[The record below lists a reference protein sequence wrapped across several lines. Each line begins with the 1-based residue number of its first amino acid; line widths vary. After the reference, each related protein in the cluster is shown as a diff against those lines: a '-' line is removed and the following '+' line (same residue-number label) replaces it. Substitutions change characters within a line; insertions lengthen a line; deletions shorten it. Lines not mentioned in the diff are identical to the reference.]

1 MSSSSGS
8 FPRRHDLDALRAI
21 AMLLGIA
28 LHGLLA
34 YTGFPWAVQ
43 DTNQAPWLG
52 AVFAMI
58 HGFRMPLFFLVS
70 GFFTAML
77 WRKRGLKSLIKHRF
91 NRILIP
97 CLVGLVTVIPVMNW
111 VSEMVVR
118 QPAVLKKE
126 VSDDA
131 NIWWAAV
138 FGDVTALK
146 RILKSGEDINA
157 RDQERE
163 STALIVA
170 ASVGQ
175 TEAVEFLIAEG
186 ADLFYRNLDNETAL
200 DTARFSQ
207 HHQIV
212 EILETA
218 MQQAKAGT
226 SASPVP
232 AEPDKP
238 SGFEVWAEGDL
249 FDAITRGNDELVR
262 QLLEQGSDPDKR
274 QDTATALTIAAI
286 WGQPQVA
293 TVLLEAGADVN
304 AQNEDGGTALHGAV
318 FFGRVDVVRVLLDYQ
333 VDVTIRN
340 NKGEKATD
348 YVTAPF
354 TQELGGAVDY
364 IAALMPIDVRQHDV
378 RNSLPEM
385 AAVLKVEAGGG
396 QDREK
401 IPSLSDVYW
410 WIVIGEF
417 WNVELGNVDFHL
429 LLTPVFHHLWFLW
442 FLCWLVVGFA
452 VYAMFAK
459 LVGLES
465 LPNLLIV
472 SPLRYLWLV
481 PVTIIPQAF
490 MGAGFGPDTS
500 AGLIPF
506 PHLLFYYAIFFGF
519 GALYFDCKDTQ
530 GELGSRWFVTL
541 PVALLLFLIG
551 AGLETGDA
559 GIFAGQPMLLQQTI
573 SVVIQVLY
581 VWLMTF
587 GLIGLFRKL
596 MSAENKWMRYIS
608 DSSYWLYLAHLPLM
622 IWLQWAISDWDLDG
636 ALKFVLVCTVC
647 TVTLLV
653 MYEYLIRYSPI
664 GTMLNG
670 KKVRGSG

>member
-1 MSSSSGS
+1 MSSSPES

-43 DTNQAPWLG
+43 DVNQAPWLG

-77 WRKRGLKSLIKHRF
+77 WRKRGLQSLIKHRF

-97 CLVGLVTVIPVMNW
+97 CLVGLVTVIPAMNW
-111 VSEMVVR
+111 VSAMVVR
-118 QPAVLKKE
+118 QPTVLKKE
-126 VSDDA
+126 VSADA

-146 RILKSGEDINA
+146 RILKSGVDIDA
-157 RDQERE
+157 RDQERQ

-175 TEAVEFLIAEG
+175 TEAVEFLISEG
-186 ADLFYRNLDNETAL
+186 ADLFYRNLDDTTAL
-200 DTARFSQ
+200 DVARLSQ

-212 EILETA
+212 VILEAA

-226 SASPVP
+226 FESPAPV
-232 AEPDKP
+232 EPDNLN
-238 SGFEVWAEGDL
+238 SCEVWAEGDL
-249 FDAITRGNDELVR
+249 FDAIKRGDDELVG
-262 QLLEQGSDPDKR
+262 QLLEQGADPEQR
-274 QDTATALTIAAI
+274 QDTMTALTCAAI
-286 WGQPQVA
+286 WGQPKIVM
-293 TVLLEAGADVN
+293 VLLEAGSDIN

-318 FFGRVDVVRVLLDYQ
+318 FFGRVDVVRVLMDYQ

-340 NKGEKATD
+340 NNGEKATD
-348 YVTAPF
+348 YVTWPF
-354 TQELGGAVDY
+354 TTELGGAVDY
-364 IAALMPIDVRQHDV
+364 IAALISIDVRQHDV
-378 RNSLPEM
+378 LKLRPEM
-385 AAVLKVEAGGG
+385 AAVLKVEAGVGKGG
-396 QDREK
+396 F
-401 IPSLSDVYW
+401 DVM
-410 WIVIGEF
+410 
-417 WNVELGNVDFHL
+417 
-429 LLTPVFHHLWFLW
+429 LTPVFHHLWFLW

-452 VYAMFAK
+452 VYAMFAN

-481 PVTIIPQAF
+481 PLTIIPQAF

-500 AGLIPF
+500 IGLIPY

-519 GALYFDCKDTQ
+519 GSLYFDCADTQ

-541 PVALLLFLIG
+541 PVAMLLFLIG
-551 AGLETGDA
+551 AGIETGAA
-559 GIFAGQPMLLQQTI
+559 GIFEGQPKLLQQMI

-596 MSAENKWMRYIS
+596 LSSENKWMRYIS

-622 IWLQWAISDWDLDG
+622 IWLQWLISDWDLDG
-636 ALKFVLVCTVC
+636 TTKFIIVCSVCTAV
-647 TVTLLV
+647 LLL
-653 MYEYLIRYSPI
+653 MYEYLVRYTPI

-670 KKVRGSG
+670 KKVRVSG

>member
-1 MSSSSGS
+1 
-8 FPRRHDLDALRAI
+8 
-21 AMLLGIA
+21 
-28 LHGLLA
+28 
-34 YTGFPWAVQ
+34 
-43 DTNQAPWLG
+43 
-52 AVFAMI
+52 
-58 HGFRMPLFFLVS
+58 
-70 GFFTAML
+70 
-77 WRKRGLKSLIKHRF
+77 
-91 NRILIP
+91 
-97 CLVGLVTVIPVMNW
+97 
-111 VSEMVVR
+111 
-118 QPAVLKKE
+118 
-126 VSDDA
+126 
-131 NIWWAAV
+131 V

-175 TEAVEFLIAEG
+175 REAVEFLIAEG

-232 AEPDKP
+232 AEVDRPG
-238 SGFEVWAEGDL
+238 SCEVWVEGDL
-249 FDAITRGNDELVR
+249 FDAIKRGDDELVG
-262 QLLEQGSDPDKR
+262 QLLEQGTDPEQR
-274 QDTATALTIAAI
+274 QDAMTALTVAAI

-318 FFGRVDVVRVLLDYQ
+318 FFGRVDAVRVLMDYQ
-333 VDVTIRN
+333 VDVTISN
-340 NKGEKATD
+340 NRGEKATD
-348 YVTAPF
+348 YVTRPF
-354 TQELGGAVDY
+354 TKELGGAVDY
-364 IAALMPIDVRQHDV
+364 IAALMSIDVRQNDV
-378 RNSLPEM
+378 RKSLAEM
-385 AAVLKVEAGGG
+385 AAVLKVEAGVGK
-396 QDREK
+396 DREE
-401 IPSLSDVYW
+401 IPSLTEVYW
-410 WIVIGEF
+410 WIVFGEF
-417 WNVELGNVDFHL
+417 WNVKSGFHV

-452 VYAMFAK
+452 GYAVFADF
-459 LVGLES
+459 VGLKS

-500 AGLIPF
+500 AGLIPY

-519 GALYFDCKDTQ
+519 GALYFDCEDTR

-541 PVALLLFLIG
+541 PVAMLLFLIG
-551 AGLETGDA
+551 AGIENGDA
-559 GIFAGQPMLLQQTI
+559 GIFVDMPRFLQQTI

-596 MSAENKWMRYIS
+596 LSSENKWMRYIS

-622 IWLQWAISDWDLDG
+622 IWLQWLISDWDLG
-636 ALKFVLVCTVC
+636 GTLKFALVCTVC

-670 KKVRGSG
+670 KKVRGLG

>member
-1 MSSSSGS
+1 MSSSPES

-43 DTNQAPWLG
+43 DVNQAPWLG
-52 AVFAMI
+52 SVFAMI

-77 WRKRGLKSLIKHRF
+77 WRKRGLQSLMRHRF
-91 NRILIP
+91 FRIFVP
-97 CLVGLVTVIPVMNW
+97 CMVGLITVIPTMNW
-111 VSEMVVR
+111 VSAMVVR
-118 QPAVLKKE
+118 QSVVLKKE
-126 VSDDA
+126 VSADA
-131 NIWWAAV
+131 DIWWAAV
-138 FGDVTALK
+138 FGDVAALK
-146 RILKSGEDINA
+146 RILKSGVDIDA
-157 RDQERE
+157 RDQERQ

-175 TEAVEFLIAEG
+175 TKAVEFLIAEG
-186 ADLFYRNLDNETAL
+186 ADLFYRNLDNTTAL
-200 DTARFSQ
+200 DVARLSQ
-207 HHQIV
+207 HHKV
-212 EILETA
+212 VVILEAA

-226 SASPVP
+226 SASPIP
-232 AEPDKP
+232 AEPDNP
-238 SGFEVWAEGDL
+238 DSCEVWAEGDL
-249 FDAITRGNDELVR
+249 FDAIKRGDHELVG
-262 QLLEQGSDPDKR
+262 QLLAQGADPGQR
-274 QDTATALTIAAI
+274 RDTATALSMASIF
-286 WGQPQVA
+286 GHPQVA
-293 TVLLEAGADVN
+293 TLLLEAGADVN
-304 AQNEDGGTALHGAV
+304 ARNEDGGTALHGAV
-318 FFGRVDVVRVLLDYQ
+318 FFGRVDVVRVLMDHQ

-340 NKGEKATD
+340 NLGEKATD
-348 YVTAPF
+348 FVTRPF
-354 TQELGGAVDY
+354 TKELGGAVDY
-364 IAALMPIDVRQHDV
+364 IAALMTIDVRQSDV
-378 RNSLPEM
+378 RKSLPEM

-396 QDREK
+396 KDEEE
-401 IPSLSDVYW
+401 IPSLTDVYW
-410 WIVIGEF
+410 WIVFGEF
-417 WNVELGNVDFHL
+417 WNVKSGFHAM
-429 LLTPVFHHLWFLW
+429 LTPVFHHLWFLW

-490 MGAGFGPDTS
+490 MGDGFGPDTS
-500 AGLIPF
+500 VGLIPY

-530 GELGSRWFVTL
+530 GKLGSRWFVTL

-551 AGLETGDA
+551 AGIETGDA
-559 GIFAGQPMLLQQTI
+559 GIFEGIPKLLQKTI

-587 GLIGLFRKL
+587 GLIGLFRKM
-596 MSAENKWMRYIS
+596 MSSENKWMRYIS

-622 IWLQWAISDWDLDG
+622 IWLQWLISDWDLDG
-636 ALKFVLVCTVC
+636 TLKFVLVCTIC
-647 TVTLLV
+647 TAVLLL
-653 MYEYLIRYSPI
+653 MYEYLVRYTPI

>member
-1 MSSSSGS
+1 MSSSTTS

-43 DTNQAPWLG
+43 DINQAPWLG
-52 AVFAMI
+52 LVFAMI

-77 WRKRGLKSLIKHRF
+77 WRKRGLQSLMRHRF
-91 NRILIP
+91 LRIFIP
-97 CLVGLVTVIPVMNW
+97 CMVGLITVIPTMNW
-111 VSEMVVR
+111 VSAMVAR
-118 QPAVLKKE
+118 QPLVFEKAVR
-126 VSDDA
+126 DDM
-131 NIWWAAV
+131 NIWWAAIY
-138 FGDVTALK
+138 GDVPALK
-146 RILKSGEDINA
+146 RIIKNGEDINA
-157 RDQERE
+157 PDQERQ

-175 TEAVEFLIAEG
+175 IEVVEFLIAEG
-186 ADLFYRNLDNETAL
+186 ADLFYRNLDNATAL
-200 DTARFSQ
+200 DAARFAQ

-218 MQQAKAGT
+218 MKDTKAGT
-226 SASPVP
+226 SESSVSSDL
-232 AEPDKP
+232 DKP
-238 SGFEVWAEGDL
+238 SGCEVWIEGDM
-249 FDAITRGNDELVR
+249 FDAIKRGDDVLVG
-262 QLLEQGSDPDKR
+262 QMLEQGANPEQR
-274 QDTATALTIAAI
+274 QDTITALTCAGI

-304 AQNEDGGTALHGAV
+304 AKNEDGGTALHGAV
-318 FFGRVDVVRVLLDYQ
+318 FFGRVNVVRLLMDYQ

-340 NKGEKATD
+340 NKGERATD
-348 YVTAPF
+348 YVTRPF
-354 TQELGGAVDY
+354 TRELGGAVDY
-364 IAALMPIDVRQHDV
+364 IAALISIDVRQNDV
-378 RNSLPEM
+378 RDSLPEM
-385 AAVLKVEAGGG
+385 AAALKVEASVGTD
-396 QDREK
+396 QEE
-401 IPSLSDVYW
+401 IPSLTEVYW
-410 WIVIGEF
+410 WAVFGEF
-417 WNVELGNVDFHL
+417 WNIKSGFHAM
-429 LLTPVFHHLWFLW
+429 LTPVFHHLWFLW

-452 VYAMFAK
+452 GYAMFAK

-465 LPNLLIV
+465 LPNFLIV

-500 AGLIPF
+500 IGLIPY
-506 PHLLFYYAIFFGF
+506 PHLLLYYAIFFGF

-530 GELGSRWFVTL
+530 GELGSRWFITL

-551 AGLETGDA
+551 VGIETGDA
-559 GIFAGQPMLLQQTI
+559 GIFEGLPKFLQQTI
-573 SVVIQVLY
+573 SIVIQVLY

-596 MSAENKWMRYIS
+596 MSSENKWMRYIS

-622 IWLQWAISDWDLDG
+622 IWLQWSISDWNLDG
-636 ALKFVLVCTVC
+636 TLKFVLVCTVC

-653 MYEYLIRYSPI
+653 MYEYLIRYTPI

-670 KKVRGSG
+670 KKVRGAG

>member
-1 MSSSSGS
+1 MSSSPES

-43 DTNQAPWLG
+43 DVNQAPWLG

-77 WRKRGLKSLIKHRF
+77 WRKRGLQSLMRHRF
-91 NRILIP
+91 FRIFVP
-97 CLVGLVTVIPVMNW
+97 CMVGLITVIPTMNW
-111 VSEMVVR
+111 VSAMVVR
-118 QPAVLKKE
+118 QPVVLKKE
-126 VSDDA
+126 VSADA
-131 NIWWAAV
+131 DIWWAAV

-146 RILKSGEDINA
+146 RILKSGVDIDA
-157 RDQERE
+157 RDQERQ

-186 ADLFYRNLDNETAL
+186 ADLFYRNLDDTTAL
-200 DTARFSQ
+200 DVARLSQ

-212 EILETA
+212 VILEAA

-226 SASPVP
+226 FESPAP
-232 AEPDKP
+232 AEPDNP
-238 SGFEVWAEGDL
+238 DSCEVWAEGDL
-249 FDAITRGNDELVR
+249 FDAIKRGDDELVG
-262 QLLEQGSDPDKR
+262 QLLEQGADPEQR
-274 QDTATALTIAAI
+274 QDTMTALTVAAI
-286 WGQPQVA
+286 WGHPQVA
-293 TVLLEAGADVN
+293 TALLDAGVDVN

-318 FFGRVDVVRVLLDYQ
+318 FFGRVDVVRVLMDYQ
-333 VDVTIRN
+333 VDVTISN
-340 NKGEKATD
+340 NRSEKATD
-348 YVTAPF
+348 YVTRPF
-354 TQELGGAVDY
+354 TKELGGTVDFLAEL
-364 IAALMPIDVRQHDV
+364 ISIDVRQNDV
-378 RNSLPEM
+378 RKSLPKM
-385 AAVLKVEAGGG
+385 ASVLKVEVGGG
-396 QDREK
+396 QDPEK
-401 IPSLSDVYW
+401 IPSLTEVYW

-417 WNVELGNVDFHL
+417 WNVKSGFHA

-452 VYAMFAK
+452 GYSMFAD
-459 LVGLES
+459 LVGLKS

-472 SPLRYLWLV
+472 SPLRYLWLI
-481 PVTIIPQAF
+481 PITIIPQAF

-500 AGLIPF
+500 VGLIPY

-530 GELGSRWFVTL
+530 GELGSRWFLTL

-551 AGLETGDA
+551 AGIETGDA
-559 GIFAGQPMLLQQTI
+559 GIFAGMPKLLQQTI

-596 MSAENKWMRYIS
+596 MSSENKWMRYIS

-622 IWLQWAISDWDLDG
+622 IWLQWLISEWDLDG
-636 ALKFVLVCTVC
+636 TTKFIIVCSVCTAV
-647 TVTLLV
+647 LLL
-653 MYEYLIRYSPI
+653 MYEYLVRYTPI

>member
-1 MSSSSGS
+1 MSSSPES
-8 FPRRHDLDALRAI
+8 FPRRHDLAALRAI

-43 DTNQAPWLG
+43 DVNQAPWLG

-77 WRKRGLKSLIKHRF
+77 WRKRGLQSLIKHRF

-97 CLVGLVTVIPVMNW
+97 CLVGLATVIPTMNW
-111 VSEMVVR
+111 VSAMVVR
-118 QPAVLKKE
+118 QPTVLKKK
-126 VSDDA
+126 VSAETD
-131 NIWWAAV
+131 IWWTAV

-146 RILKSGEDINA
+146 RILKSGVDIDA
-157 RDQERE
+157 RDQERQ

-186 ADLFYRNLDNETAL
+186 ADLFYRNLDDTTAL
-200 DTARFSQ
+200 DVARLSQ
-207 HHQIV
+207 HHKIV
-212 EILETA
+212 VILEAA
-218 MQQAKAGT
+218 MQQAKTGT
-226 SASPVP
+226 SASVVP
-232 AEPDKP
+232 AEPDNP
-238 SGFEVWAEGDL
+238 DSCEVWAEGDL
-249 FDAITRGNDELVR
+249 FDAIKRGDHELVG
-262 QLLEQGSDPDKR
+262 QVLAQGADPGQR
-274 QDTATALTIAAI
+274 RDTATALSIASNF
-286 WGQPQVA
+286 GHPQVA
-293 TVLLEAGADVN
+293 TLLLEAGADVN
-304 AQNEDGGTALHGAV
+304 ARNEDGGTALHGAV
-318 FFGRVDVVRVLLDYQ
+318 FFGRVDVVRVLMDHQ

-340 NKGEKATD
+340 NRGEKATD
-348 YVTAPF
+348 FVTRPF
-354 TQELGGAVDY
+354 TKELGGAVDY
-364 IAALMPIDVRQHDV
+364 IAALMTIDVRQSDV
-378 RNSLPEM
+378 RKSLPEM

-396 QDREK
+396 KDEEE
-401 IPSLSDVYW
+401 IPSLTDVYW
-410 WIVIGEF
+410 RIVFGEF
-417 WNVELGNVDFHL
+417 WNVKSGFHAM
-429 LLTPVFHHLWFLW
+429 LTPVFHHLWFLW

-500 AGLIPF
+500 VGLIPY

-551 AGLETGDA
+551 AGIKTGDA
-559 GIFAGQPMLLQQTI
+559 GIFEGIPKLLQQTI

-587 GLIGLFRKL
+587 GLIGLFRKM
-596 MSAENKWMRYIS
+596 MSSENKWMRYIS

-622 IWLQWAISDWDLDG
+622 IWLQWLISDWDLDG
-636 ALKFVLVCTVC
+636 TTKFIIVCSVCTAV
-647 TVTLLV
+647 LLL
-653 MYEYLIRYSPI
+653 MYEYLVRYTPI

>member
-1 MSSSSGS
+1 MSSSSES
-8 FPRRHDLDALRAI
+8 SPRRHDLDALRAI

-43 DTNQAPWLG
+43 DANQAPWLG
-52 AVFAMI
+52 TVFAMI

-77 WRKRGLKSLIKHRF
+77 WRKRGLKSLIKHRVK
-91 NRILIP
+91 RILIP

-186 ADLFYRNLDNETAL
+186 ADLFCRNLDNATAL
-200 DTARFSQ
+200 DTARFTE
-207 HHQIV
+207 HHQIA

-218 MQQAKAGT
+218 MQEAKAST
-226 SASPVP
+226 SKSPVSS
-232 AEPDKP
+232 ESDKP
-238 SGFEVWAEGDL
+238 DSCEVWIEGDL
-249 FDAITRGNDELVR
+249 FDAIKRGDNELVR
-262 QLLEQGSDPDKR
+262 QLLEQGADPEQR
-274 QDTATALTIAAI
+274 QDTMTALTVAAI

-293 TVLLEAGADVN
+293 TALLEAGVDVN
-304 AQNEDGGTALHGAV
+304 AKNGDGGTALHGAV
-318 FFGRVDVVRVLLDYQ
+318 FFGRVDVVRILMDYQ
-333 VDVTIRN
+333 VDVMIRN
-340 NKGEKATD
+340 DSGEKATD
-348 YVTAPF
+348 YVTGPF
-354 TQELGGAVDY
+354 TKDLGGAVDS
-364 IAALMPIDVRQHDV
+364 IATLISIDVRQNNV
-378 RNSLPEM
+378 RKSLPEM
-385 AAVLKVEAGGG
+385 AAVLKVEAYGGKDG
-396 QDREK
+396 KEM
-401 IPSLSDVYW
+401 PSLTDVYW
-410 WIVIGEF
+410 GIVLADV
-417 WNVELGNVDFHL
+417 WNVRFHAM
-429 LLTPVFHHLWFLW
+429 LTPVFHHLWFLW

-452 VYAMFAK
+452 GYAMFAD
-459 LVGLES
+459 LVGLKS

-500 AGLIPF
+500 VGLIPY

-551 AGLETGDA
+551 AGIETGDA
-559 GIFAGQPMLLQQTI
+559 GIFEDMPKFLQQTI

-596 MSAENKWMRYIS
+596 LSSENKWMRYIS

-622 IWLQWAISDWDLDG
+622 IYLQWLISDWDLNG
-636 ALKFVLVCTVC
+636 TSKFIIVCSVCTAV
-647 TVTLLV
+647 LLL
-653 MYEYLIRYSPI
+653 MYEYLVRYTPI

>member
-1 MSSSSGS
+1 
-8 FPRRHDLDALRAI
+8 
-21 AMLLGIA
+21 MLLGIA

-43 DTNQAPWLG
+43 DVNQAPWLG

-77 WRKRGLKSLIKHRF
+77 WRKRGLQSLIKHRF

-97 CLVGLVTVIPVMNW
+97 CLVGLATVIPTMNW
-111 VSEMVVR
+111 VSAMVVR
-118 QPAVLKKE
+118 QPTVLKKK
-126 VSDDA
+126 VSAETD
-131 NIWWAAV
+131 IWWTAV

-146 RILKSGEDINA
+146 RILKSGVDIDA
-157 RDQERE
+157 RDQERQ

-186 ADLFYRNLDNETAL
+186 ADLFYRNLDDTTAL
-200 DTARFSQ
+200 DVARLSQ
-207 HHQIV
+207 HHKIV
-212 EILETA
+212 VILEAA
-218 MQQAKAGT
+218 MQQAKTGT
-226 SASPVP
+226 SASVVP
-232 AEPDKP
+232 AEPDNP
-238 SGFEVWAEGDL
+238 DSCEVWAEGDL
-249 FDAITRGNDELVR
+249 FDAIKRGDHELVG
-262 QLLEQGSDPDKR
+262 QVLAQGADPGQR
-274 QDTATALTIAAI
+274 RDTATALSIASNF
-286 WGQPQVA
+286 GHPQVA
-293 TVLLEAGADVN
+293 TLLLEAGADVN
-304 AQNEDGGTALHGAV
+304 ARNEDGGTALHGAV
-318 FFGRVDVVRVLLDYQ
+318 FFGRVDVVRVLMDHQ

-340 NKGEKATD
+340 NRGEKATD
-348 YVTAPF
+348 FVTRPF
-354 TQELGGAVDY
+354 TKELGGAVDY
-364 IAALMPIDVRQHDV
+364 IAALMTIDVRQSDV
-378 RNSLPEM
+378 RKSLPEM

-396 QDREK
+396 KDEEE
-401 IPSLSDVYW
+401 IPSLTDVYW
-410 WIVIGEF
+410 RIVFGEF
-417 WNVELGNVDFHL
+417 WNVKNGFHAM
-429 LLTPVFHHLWFLW
+429 LTPVFHHLWFLW

-500 AGLIPF
+500 VGLIPY

-551 AGLETGDA
+551 AGIKTGDA
-559 GIFAGQPMLLQQTI
+559 GIFEGIPKLLQQTI

-587 GLIGLFRKL
+587 GLIGLFRKM
-596 MSAENKWMRYIS
+596 MSSENKWMRYIS

-622 IWLQWAISDWDLDG
+622 IWLQWLISDWDLDG
-636 ALKFVLVCTVC
+636 TTKFIIVCSVCTAV
-647 TVTLLV
+647 LLL
-653 MYEYLIRYSPI
+653 MYEYLVRYTPI

>member
-1 MSSSSGS
+1 MSSSPRS

-43 DTNQAPWLG
+43 DANQAPWLG

-77 WRKRGLKSLIKHRF
+77 WRKRGLQSLINHRF
-91 NRILIP
+91 KRILIP
-97 CLVGLVTVIPVMNW
+97 CLVGLVTVIPTMNW
-111 VSEMVVR
+111 VSAMVVR
-118 QPAVLKKE
+118 QPTVLTKE
-126 VSDDA
+126 VSAATD
-131 NIWWAAV
+131 IWWAAV

-146 RILKSGEDINA
+146 RFLKSGVDIDA
-157 RDQERE
+157 RDQTRQ

-170 ASVGQ
+170 ASAGE

-186 ADLFYRNLDNETAL
+186 ADLFYRNLDDDNAL

-212 EILETA
+212 EILEIA
-218 MQQAKAGT
+218 MKDAKAST

-232 AEPDKP
+232 AESDNPD
-238 SGFEVWAEGDL
+238 SCEVWAAGDL
-249 FDAITRGNDELVR
+249 FDAIKDGDNELVG
-262 QLLEQGSDPDKR
+262 QLSEQGEDPGHR
-274 QDTATALTIAAI
+274 QDTATALTV
-286 WGQPQVA
+286 G
-293 TVLLEAGADVN
+293 E
-304 AQNEDGGTALHGAV
+304 GG
-318 FFGRVDVVRVLLDYQ
+318 D
-333 VDVTIRN
+333 
-340 NKGEKATD
+340 E
-348 YVTAPF
+348 
-354 TQELGGAVDY
+354 
-364 IAALMPIDVRQHDV
+364 
-378 RNSLPEM
+378 
-385 AAVLKVEAGGG
+385 
-396 QDREK
+396 
-401 IPSLSDVYW
+401 IPSLTDIYW
-410 WIVIGEF
+410 GIVSADF
-417 WNVELGNVDFHL
+417 WNVKSGFHA

-452 VYAMFAK
+452 VYATFAD
-459 LVGLES
+459 LVGLQS

-481 PVTIIPQAF
+481 PITIIPQSF
-490 MGAGFGPDTS
+490 MDSGFGPDTS
-500 AGLIPF
+500 VGLIPF

-519 GALYFDCKDTQ
+519 GALYFDCKDTK
-530 GELGSRWFVTL
+530 GELGSQWFVTL
-541 PVALLLFLIG
+541 PVALLLFLMG
-551 AGLETGDA
+551 VGLEIGDA
-559 GIFAGQPMLLQQTI
+559 GIFNGLPRLLQQTI

-622 IWLQWAISDWDLDG
+622 IWLQWLISDWDLG
-636 ALKFVLVCTVC
+636 GTTKFIIVCSVCTAV
-647 TVTLLV
+647 LLL
-653 MYEYLIRYSPI
+653 MYEYLVRYTLI